1 MSIAPP
7 VTVSVASAWKAS
19 SPVAMANVP
28 PETVMSALE
37 CTASS
42 AASMVNAPPEITRLL
57 TALRPF
63 MLVLLSEVSPALDAV
78 SMRPPRKPPQDSE
91 DWLSPLTLP
100 PPARM
105 S

>member
-1 MSIAPP
+1 
-7 VTVSVASAWKAS
+7 
-19 SPVAMANVP
+19 MANVP
-28 PETVMSALE
+28 PETVMPALE

-63 MLVLLSEVSPALDAV
+63 MLVLLSEVSSALDAV
-78 SMRPPRKPPQDSE
+78 SMGPPRKPPQDVE

-100 PPARM
+100 PPARR

>member
-63 MLVLLSEVSPALDAV
+63 MLVLLSEVSSALDAV